1 MLVLNV
7 LALLESKGIA
17 KPQQFLTA
25 NGMTHYTVSRLVNN
39 RTTTISYDTLEK
51 LCLLCNCTPNDLF
64 VWVPDKETSDADSK
78 PLQKLKAKPRVPNPV
93 ERIKQLPLEKLQELQ
108 QFIDKLEKGGS

>member
-1 MLVLNV
+1 MGEVAGIIIYAAKG
-7 LALLESKGIA
+7 LAG
-17 KPQQFLTA
+17 
-25 NGMTHYTVSRLVNN
+25 
-39 RTTTISYDTLEK
+39 
-51 LCLLCNCTPNDLF
+51 LLCNCTPNDLF

-78 PLQKLKAKPRVPNPV
+78 PLQKLKAKPRGPNPV

>member
-25 NGMTHYTVSRLVNN
+25 SGMTHYTVSRLVNN
-39 RTTTISYDTLEK
+39 RTTTITYATLEK
-51 LCLLCNCTPNDLF
+51 LCLLCSCTPNDVF
-64 VWVPDKETSDADSK
+64 VWVPDKEMMDADTK
-78 PLQKLKAKPRVPNPV
+78 PLQKLKAKPRMPNPL
-93 ERIKQLPLEKLQELQ
+93 ERIKHLSLDKLQELQ
-108 QFIDKLEKGGS
+108 QFIDKLEKGV

>member
-1 MLVLNV
+1 M
-7 LALLESKGIA
+7 
-17 KPQQFLTA
+17 
-25 NGMTHYTVSRLVNN
+25 
-39 RTTTISYDTLEK
+39 
-51 LCLLCNCTPNDLF
+51 
-64 VWVPDKETSDADSK
+64 WVPDKETTDADSK